1 MEKIQ
6 YNVLE
11 KVNTPD
17 DLKKLSCDELKTLC
31 DEIRA
36 YIIDVL
42 ANNPGHLASGLG
54 TVELSV
60 ALHYVFNTP
69 DDKLVWDVGHQAYP
83 HKILTGRKNLFHTI
97 RTYKGISGFPK
108 MEDIRLPLYRQ
119 HWVWPWHRDCRV
131 TTPANIL
138 QL

>member
-1 MEKIQ
+1 MMNMEKIQ

-54 TVELSV
+54 TSYL
-60 ALHYVFNTP
+60 FNYSIIP
-69 DDKLVWDVGHQAYP
+69 YFNYIV
-83 HKILTGRKNLFHTI
+83 KIF
-97 RTYKGISGFPK
+97 
-108 MEDIRLPLYRQ
+108 
-119 HWVWPWHRDCRV
+119 C
-131 TTPANIL
+131 
-138 QL
+138 

>member
-1 MEKIQ
+1 MMNMEKIQ

-42 ANNPGHLASGLG
+42 HPGHKACKDEYYGTWLRVCGL
-54 TVELSV
+54 E
-60 ALHYVFNTP
+60 Y
-69 DDKLVWDVGHQAYP
+69 QA
-83 HKILTGRKNLFHTI
+83 
-97 RTYKGISGFPK
+97 
-108 MEDIRLPLYRQ
+108 
-119 HWVWPWHRDCRV
+119 
-131 TTPANIL
+131 
-138 QL
+138 